1 MSVQNTKNGMIE
13 IHTFLNC
20 TFCVFASSIWCSNW
34 KNRFSICLPIA
45 HFRKLKKNIEH
56 STICIMGYFTFSSC
70 SCCCVQV
77 HIFQCKIRITNHF
90 RALQFRLISAYKTM
104 TTNMVLSLNLNTIQ
118 WIDFFSDHVLN
129 IFHLECFFLHR
140 RFSACSLFRV
150 ECGEKNQLKKN
161 PYPLCYRNEREW
173 LHSKSI
179 FAVLCARKLGKVCET
194 SIGGS
199 IFGSQLWNTLLSPV
213 SAMSAFCSCAY
224 LMLA

>member
-1 MSVQNTKNGMIE
+1 MSVQNTKNGMIQ
-13 IHTFLNC
+13 IHTFLNWILC
-20 TFCVFASSIWCSNW
+20 FRQFDLVFKLEESIFNLSSNSLLQ
-34 KNRFSICLPIA
+34 KT
-45 HFRKLKKNIEH
+45 KKNIEH

-77 HIFQCKIRITNHF
+77 HIFQCKIRITNHL

-179 FAVLCARKLGKVCET
+179 RCFVCEKT
-194 SIGGS
+194 WKS
-199 IFGSQLWNTLLSPV
+199 LRN
-213 SAMSAFCSCAY
+213 
-224 LMLA
+224 

>member
-1 MSVQNTKNGMIE
+1 MRDVRSKHQKWDDTNSHIFELHVLCFRQ
-13 IHTFLNC
+13 FDL
-20 TFCVFASSIWCSNW
+20 VFKLEESIFNSSFNSLLQDN
-34 KNRFSICLPIA
+34 
-45 HFRKLKKNIEH
+45 KNIEH

-70 SCCCVQV
+70 SFCCVQV
-77 HIFQCKIRITNHF
+77 HIFQCKIQITNHF

-104 TTNMVLSLNLNTIQ
+104 TTIMVLSLNLNTIQ

-179 FAVLCARKLGKVCET
+179 RCFVCEKT
-194 SIGGS
+194 WKS
-199 IFGSQLWNTLLSPV
+199 LRN
-213 SAMSAFCSCAY
+213 
-224 LMLA
+224 